1 MPAKQRQLLSMA
13 RWLLVRSVATLLI
26 ASDMQQQVTDLV
38 LKFLRQGFT
47 IEQIE
52 KAFEAELETI
62 RKSAPM
68 LKAQKEAAL
77 AP

>member
-1 MPAKQRQLLSMA
+1 
-13 RWLLVRSVATLLI
+13 
-26 ASDMQQQVTDLV
+26 MQQQVTDLV

-52 KAFEAELETI
+52 EAFVAELETI
-62 RKSAPM
+62 RKTAPM
-68 LKAQKEAAL
+68 LKAQNESHL

>member
-13 RWLLVRSVATLLI
+13 SWLLVLFAATLLI
-26 ASDMQQQVTDLV
+26 AFDMQQQVTDLV

-52 KAFEAELETI
+52 QAFVAELETI

>member
-1 MPAKQRQLLSMA
+1 
-13 RWLLVRSVATLLI
+13 
-26 ASDMQQQVTDLV
+26 MQQQVTDLV

-52 KAFEAELETI
+52 QVFETELETI

-68 LKAQKEAAL
+68 LKAQKEASL

>member
-1 MPAKQRQLLSMA
+1 
-13 RWLLVRSVATLLI
+13 
-26 ASDMQQQVTDLV
+26 MQQQVTDLV

-52 KAFEAELETI
+52 QAFVTELETI
-62 RKSAPM
+62 RKTAPM

>member
-1 MPAKQRQLLSMA
+1 MLLA
-13 RWLLVRSVATLLI
+13 FN
-26 ASDMQQQVTDLV
+26 MQQQVTDLV

-52 KAFEAELETI
+52 QAFVAELETI
-62 RKSAPM
+62 RKTAPM

>member
-1 MPAKQRQLLSMA
+1 
-13 RWLLVRSVATLLI
+13 VATLLLVFN
-26 ASDMQQQVTDLV
+26 MQQQVTDLV

-47 IEQIE
+47 IEQIQ
-52 KAFEAELETI
+52 KALEVELETI
-62 RKSAPM
+62 RKVAPM

>member
-1 MPAKQRQLLSMA
+1 MWQHCDLF
-13 RWLLVRSVATLLI
+13 LVRQWPVKTGYKLRGKA
-26 ASDMQQQVTDLV
+26 MQQQVTDLV

-52 KAFEAELETI
+52 QAFVTELETI

-68 LKAQKEAAL
+68 LKAQKEADL

>member
-1 MPAKQRQLLSMA
+1 
-13 RWLLVRSVATLLI
+13 VATLLL
-26 ASDMQQQVTDLV
+26 AFNMQQQVTDLV

-52 KAFEAELETI
+52 KVFEAELETI

-68 LKAQKEAAL
+68 LKAQKEADL

>member
-1 MPAKQRQLLSMA
+1 MA
-13 RWLLVRSVATLLI
+13 FLRKI
-26 ASDMQQQVTDLV
+26 NMQQQVTDLV

-52 KAFEAELETI
+52 QAFVTELETI
-62 RKSAPM
+62 RKTAPM
-68 LKAQKEAAL
+68 LKAQKESAL

>member
-1 MPAKQRQLLSMA
+1 MWQHCDLF
-13 RWLLVRSVATLLI
+13 LVRQWPVKTSYKLRER
-26 ASDMQQQVTDLV
+26 DMQQQVTDLV

-52 KAFEAELETI
+52 QAFVAELETI

-68 LKAQKEAAL
+68 LKAQKEAVL